1 MSIGWLGAVLHRK
14 EKEASKALRK
24 TASNRQTPGKLSHK
38 ALPICV
44 SPDLQHSR
52 GSPLSR
58 VCSRNCQWC
67 ETALGVFAGG
77 LLSAQG
83 CTELL
88 RVSGLQHK
96 RQSGGKRT
104 HFAGTDPTL
113 CFAIDFPGGS
123 G

>member
-1 MSIGWLGAVLHRK
+1 MLHRK
-14 EKEASKALRK
+14 EKETSEVLRK
-24 TASNRQTPGKLSHK
+24 TSNRQTPGKLSHK
-38 ALPICV
+38 ALPICL

-83 CTELL
+83 CTEVLH
-88 RVSGLQHK
+88 VSGL
-96 RQSGGKRT
+96 
-104 HFAGTDPTL
+104 
-113 CFAIDFPGGS
+113 
-123 G
+123 